1 MPSSFPL
8 NAWYA
13 AAWDVDLKHALFPR
27 TICGKH
33 VVMYRQSN
41 GQVCALEDACW
52 HRLVP
57 LSKGRLDGDTVVCGY
72 HGLKFN
78 AQGRCTYMPS
88 QDTINPSACVR
99 AYPAVERHRFIW
111 LWMGDPA
118 LADPALVPDMH
129 WNDDPAWAGDGKTI
143 HVKCDYRLVVDNLM
157 DLTHEAFVHGSSIG
171 NDHVAEAPF
180 DVTHGDKTV
189 TVTRW
194 MHGIDAPPFWAAQL
208 QKSGPVDRWQI
219 INFQAPGT
227 VNIDVGV
234 APAGTGA
241 PEGDRSQGV
250 NGFVLNTMTPETDTT
265 CHYFWAFVRNYR
277 TTEQK
282 LTTEIRDGVA
292 GIFHEDEIILEAQQR
307 AMNENPD
314 RTFYNLNIDAGA
326 MWARRVIDRMVAREA
341 GPQTVRAQ
349 LALRDMI
356 LSGRLRPGERIS
368 ELQAVE
374 ITGVSRTPVR
384 LALVRLED
392 EGLLQAIPSGGFM
405 VKAFTERDI
414 LDSIELRGTLE
425 GLAARFAAERGVS
438 ARSLEPL
445 KECLAEIDALVRQDA
460 VSVEAFS
467 SYV

>member
-1 MPSSFPL
+1 MPASFPL

-33 VVMYRQSN
+33 VVMYRQSD
-41 GQVCALEDACW
+41 GAVCALEDACW

-88 QDTINPSACVR
+88 QETINPSACVR
-99 AYPAVERHRFIW
+99 AYPVVERHRFIW

-157 DLTHEAFVHGSSIG
+157 DLTHETFVHGSSIG
-171 NDHVAEAPF
+171 NDARRRSAVRRHPWRQ
-180 DVTHGDKTV
+180 DRD
-189 TVTRW
+189 R
-194 MHGIDAPPFWAAQL
+194 DALDARHRRAAVL
-208 QKSGPVDRWQI
+208 GRAAAASPARSTAGRSSH
-219 INFQAPGT
+219 FQAPGT

-250 NGFVLNTMTPETDTT
+250 NGFVLNTMTPETETT

-277 TTEQK
+277 TSEQK
-282 LTTEIRDGVA
+282 LTTEIREGVA

-326 MWARRVIDRMVAREA
+326 MWARRVIDRMVARETA
-341 GPQTVRAQ
+341 PQTVQ
-349 LALRDMI
+349 
-356 LSGRLRPGERIS
+356 
-368 ELQAVE
+368 
-374 ITGVSRTPVR
+374 
-384 LALVRLED
+384 
-392 EGLLQAIPSGGFM
+392 
-405 VKAFTERDI
+405 
-414 LDSIELRGTLE
+414 
-425 GLAARFAAERGVS
+425 AAE
-438 ARSLEPL
+438 
-445 KECLAEIDALVRQDA
+445 
-460 VSVEAFS
+460 
-467 SYV
+467 